1 MISPDNNSSY
11 TVEETSLN
19 DFETGFITGVLAA
32 WGIEGQPTEDQFRD
46 ALALMM
52 KQAKALDS

>member
-1 MISPDNNSSY
+1 MQPTDPNY
-11 TVEETSLN
+11 TVEETELN

-32 WGIEGQPTEDQFRD
+32 WGVKGQPTEAQFRG

-52 KQAKALDS
+52 AQAKELDS